1 MNKLLILFILTI
13 YVLGIFS
20 KPIKKGSGVATFYTY
35 YGFGQCGIKGDSNSM
50 FVSLPGSLFNQ
61 KLCGRSITIKG
72 PLGTA
77 KGIIVDKKD
86 GSTIDL
92 TRSLY
97 TKIANVNSG
106 QVKVQYAIN

>member
-1 MNKLLILFILTI
+1 MVKLLLLFVLTI
-13 YVLGIFS
+13 YVIGVFS
-20 KPIKKGSGVATFYTY
+20 KPIKKGSGIATFYEY
-35 YGFGQCGIKGDSNSM
+35 DGFGQCGIKGDSNSM

-77 KGIIVDKKD
+77 KGTIVDKKD
-86 GSTIDL
+86 GTTIDL

-97 TKIANVNSG
+97 TKITNPNNG
-106 QVKVQYAIN
+106 QVKIQYAIN